1 MITDWDDAYANA
13 PHIRDG
19 ESFPDR
25 WLAAAAAFRATLAP
39 DRMRAGVP
47 YGAHPRQRVD
57 LFLPEGRPAGLFV
70 HIHGGYWRRFDPSYF
85 SNLAAGALAR
95 GWAVA
100 MPGYVLAPEVRVT
113 AITRMVANAVAS
125 AAATVAGPIRLSGH
139 SAGGHLAMRM
149 VSADSGLPEAV
160 RARLGRVFS
169 IGGVHDL
176 RPLLR
181 TAINDDLR
189 LDPGE
194 AAAESPALLAPL
206 DDARIHA
213 WVGADERPEFVR
225 QSRLI
230 ANVWAGLGAD
240 TRLTEVPGRHHF
252 DATDA
257 MADPGSTLVTALLD
271 TGADA

>member
-13 PHIRDG
+13 PYIPDG

-25 WLAAAAAFRATLAP
+25 WAEAAAAFRATLAP
-39 DRMRAGVP
+39 DRFRAGLA
-47 YGAHPRQRVD
+47 YGPHPRQRLD
-57 LFLPEGRPAGLFV
+57 LFLPEGRPAGLLV
-70 HIHGGYWRRFDPSYF
+70 HIHGGYWRRFDPSFF
-85 SNLAAGALAR
+85 SHLAAGPLQR

-113 AITRMVANAVAS
+113 AITRMIGTAIVA
-125 AAATVAGPIRLSGH
+125 AAATVPGPLRLSGH
-139 SAGGHLAMRM
+139 SAGGHLATRM
-149 VSADSGLPEAV
+149 VCTDSGLPAAV
-160 RARLGRVFS
+160 QARLGRVFS

-194 AAAESPALLAPL
+194 AAAESPVLLSPL
-206 DDARIHA
+206 DGTRLHA
-213 WVGADERPEFVR
+213 WVGAAERPEFVR

-230 ANVWAGLGAD
+230 ANVWTGLGAD
-240 TRLTEVPGRHHF
+240 TRLTEVPKRHHF
-252 DATDA
+252 DATDEL
-257 MADPGSTLVTALLD
+257 ADPGSPLVTALLD
-271 TGADA
+271 TGPDA